1 VLNLL
6 ELRRAQDATLN
17 LHCISAVM
25 QKNLSKLQKKNIFM
39 INQAIRNIIL
49 SKIMQPSLFIISRL
63 VAIFLFIL
71 TTTFSL
77 EAQEYATDR
86 LFMKEFGKTKCRNL
100 VENKIKS
107 LKLNPVMTL
116 EQEALLNQNV
126 WSKLRLKLPLSP
138 GEKLHLRKL
147 KQKGIYSNKL
157 STKNI
162 WARNA
167 EKFKGLRHKCK

>member
-1 VLNLL
+1 
-6 ELRRAQDATLN
+6 
-17 LHCISAVM
+17 
-25 QKNLSKLQKKNIFM
+25 M
-39 INQAIRNIIL
+39 INEIIHSFFL
-49 SKIMQPSLFIISRL
+49 SKIIRTSFFIITE
-63 VAIFLFIL
+63 VVVIFLFIL
-71 TTTFSL
+71 TTKCSL

-86 LFMKEFGKTKCRNL
+86 LFMKEFGKTKCRNM

-107 LKLNPVMTL
+107 LKNNPVMTL
-116 EQEALLNQNV
+116 EHEALLNQNV

-157 STKNI
+157 SAKNV

>member
-1 VLNLL
+1 MTKVL
-6 ELRRAQDATLN
+6 
-17 LHCISAVM
+17 V
-25 QKNLSKLQKKNIFM
+25 
-39 INQAIRNIIL
+39 
-49 SKIMQPSLFIISRL
+49 
-63 VAIFLFIL
+63 VVFLFIL
-71 TTTFSL
+71 ITKFSL

-86 LFMKEFGKTKCRNL
+86 LFMKKFGKTKCRNI

-107 LKLNPVMTL
+107 LKNNPVMTL
-116 EQEALLNQNV
+116 EHEAFLNQNV

-157 STKNI
+157 SAKNV

>member
-1 VLNLL
+1 
-6 ELRRAQDATLN
+6 
-17 LHCISAVM
+17 
-25 QKNLSKLQKKNIFM
+25 M
-39 INQAIRNIIL
+39 INEVIHSIFLSRIIRT
-49 SKIMQPSLFIISRL
+49 SFFIITK
-63 VAIFLFIL
+63 VVVIFLFIL
-71 TTTFSL
+71 TTKCSL

-86 LFMKEFGKTKCRNL
+86 LFMKEFGKTKCRNM

-107 LKLNPVMTL
+107 LKNNPVMTL
-116 EQEALLNQNV
+116 EHEALLNQNV

-157 STKNI
+157 SAKNI

>member
-1 VLNLL
+1 
-6 ELRRAQDATLN
+6 
-17 LHCISAVM
+17 
-25 QKNLSKLQKKNIFM
+25 M
-39 INQAIRNIIL
+39 INQAIHSIFL
-49 SKIMQPSLFIISRL
+49 SKIIRTSFFIITK
-63 VAIFLFIL
+63 VVVIFLFIL
-71 TTTFSL
+71 TTKCSL

-86 LFMKEFGKTKCRNL
+86 LFIKELGKTKCRNM

-107 LKLNPVMTL
+107 LKNNPVMTL

-157 STKNI
+157 SAKNI

>member
-1 VLNLL
+1 
-6 ELRRAQDATLN
+6 
-17 LHCISAVM
+17 
-25 QKNLSKLQKKNIFM
+25 M
-39 INQAIRNIIL
+39 INQAINNIFL
-49 SKIMQPSLFIISRL
+49 SNKIRTSFCIITKVL
-63 VAIFLFIL
+63 AIFLFIL

-100 VENKIKS
+100 VENKIKN
-107 LKLNPVMTL
+107 LKNNPVMTL
-116 EQEALLNQNV
+116 EQQALLNQNV

-138 GEKLHLRKL
+138 GEKLHLRRL

-157 STKNI
+157 SAKSI
-162 WARNA
+162 WTRNA

>member
-1 VLNLL
+1 LI
-6 ELRRAQDATLN
+6 E
-17 LHCISAVM
+17 
-25 QKNLSKLQKKNIFM
+25 K
-39 INQAIRNIIL
+39 
-49 SKIMQPSLFIISRL
+49 
-63 VAIFLFIL
+63 
-71 TTTFSL
+71 
-77 EAQEYATDR
+77 
-86 LFMKEFGKTKCRNL
+86 
-100 VENKIKS
+100 KIKI
-107 LKLNPVMTL
+107 LQNNPVMTS

-157 STKNI
+157 SAKNI

>member
-1 VLNLL
+1 
-6 ELRRAQDATLN
+6 
-17 LHCISAVM
+17 
-25 QKNLSKLQKKNIFM
+25 M
-39 INQAIRNIIL
+39 INQVIHSIIL
-49 SKIMQPSLFIISRL
+49 SKIIRTSFSIMTKVL
-63 VAIFLFIL
+63 VVVFLFIL
-71 TTTFSL
+71 ITKFSL

-86 LFMKEFGKTKCRNL
+86 LFMKKFGKTKCRNI

-107 LKLNPVMTL
+107 LKNNPVMTL
-116 EQEALLNQNV
+116 EHEAFLNQNV

-147 KQKGIYSNKL
+147 KKTGIYSNKL
-157 STKNI
+157 SAKNI